1 MAGSF
6 GAMKKG
12 KKGNITKLPKQ
23 PQRGLGV
30 AQLEKIRLQS
40 QIAEYIDS
48 SGQSTPFH
56 GNSHKG
62 IYVEVLPFPLSSAMP
77 QASSFVHSPNMMMAY
92 KGNQR
97 SDDRH
102 GDYAHWPCTSSS
114 SNHNNITPHRCAR
127 ESVTLPLFEQKVQD
141 SEKNVR
147 RQQHEWIH
155 VIDLTTPNDE
165 ELDLELRL

>member
-48 SGQSTPFH
+48 SGQSPFP
-56 GNSHKG
+56 GNSQKG
-62 IYVEVLPFPLSSAMP
+62 IYVEAVPFPLSAMP
-77 QASSFVHSPNMMMAY
+77 QAPCFVHPPNMMMAY
-92 KGNQR
+92 KSNQR
-97 SDDRH
+97 PDDRH

-114 SNHNNITPHRCAR
+114 SNHNNITAHRCAQ
-127 ESVTLPLFEQKVQD
+127 ESVTLPLFEQKIQD
-141 SEKNVR
+141 SESNVR
-147 RQQHEWIH
+147 RRQHEWIH
-155 VIDLTTPNDE
+155 VIDLTTPNDV